1 MEIMNE
7 IIRIIKFMIG
17 QIIHVWPLL
26 AITVPIA
33 VYLRVSKISQN
44 IGRIFNNN
52 IHKSI
57 LLATLVGGMSPF
69 CSCSVIPIISSLL
82 IGGVPIAPV
91 MAFWLAS
98 PSMDPE
104 IFFLSIGT
112 LGWNLAVARLLAT
125 FAMSY
130 LSAYI
135 VHFLIK
141 RGFIDNKNVLKE
153 KPNIMGFNFK
163 LFFMKLLKIKPKKKL
178 PKFAQF
184 GEMTKEE
191 MEKEKKRME
200 RKVLINNIMDS
211 FMFIFKFMLIAYFLE
226 ALIKFYVPESLIREL
241 IGSKSWTT
249 VFMATLVGLPL
260 YTTNLSALGILSGL
274 LEKGMNPGAALAFL
288 ISGAT
293 TTIPAMAAVFGLV
306 KKRVFF
312 LYVSFA
318 MLWALIAGLIY
329 NLIF

>member
-1 MEIMNE
+1 MDLGNE

-17 QIIHVWPLL
+17 QIIHIWPLL
-26 AITVPIA
+26 AITVPLA
-33 VYLRVSKISQN
+33 VFLRVSKISQN
-44 IGRIFNNN
+44 IGKIFNNN
-52 IHKSI
+52 VHKAI
-57 LLATLVGGMSPF
+57 FLATIVGGLSPF

-104 IFFLSIGT
+104 IFFLSVGT
-112 LGWNLAVARLLAT
+112 LGWNLAVARMIAT
-125 FAMSY
+125 FIMSY
-130 LSAYI
+130 FSAYI
-135 VHFLIK
+135 VYFLIK
-141 RGFIDNKNVLKE
+141 KGFIDNKEVLKE

-163 LFFMKLLKIKPKKKL
+163 LYFRKIFKIKPKKKHFKINETPL
-178 PKFAQF
+178 
-184 GEMTKEE
+184 TDEE
-191 MEKEKKRME
+191 IIKEKKRME
-200 RKVLINNIMDS
+200 RKVLVNNIIDS

-226 ALIKFYVPESLIREL
+226 ALIKFYVPESLIKNL
-241 IGSKSWTT
+241 IGSDSWTT

-274 LEKGMNPGAALAFL
+274 LQKGMNEGAALAFL

-293 TTIPAMAAVFGLV
+293 TTIPAMAAVYGLV
-306 KKRVFF
+306 KKRVFL
-312 LYVSFA
+312 LYVGFA
-318 MLWALIAGLIY
+318 MFWSLLAGLLY